1 MSAKN
6 TSVMTNSLTLTK
18 MNIRK
23 LSEKK
28 ILNLN
33 LQSLTFGLFIGLMLI
48 KSIR

>member
-6 TSVMTNSLTLTK
+6 TSGMTNSLNLTI
-18 MNIRK
+18 MNVRK

-28 ILNLN
+28 ISNLN
-33 LQSLTFGLFIGLMLI
+33 LQSLTFGLFIGLILI

>member
-6 TSVMTNSLTLTK
+6 ILVMTNSLTLTK

-23 LSEKK
+23 LYENK

-33 LQSLTFGLFIGLMLI
+33 LQSLTFGLFIGLILI